1 MRDFIYITDRR
12 QQYRLNL
19 RRFFAMFQRVDLQ
32 VMMAEDLRR
41 RRAHGNYLRALW
53 RAQWRL
59 QGRD

>member
-1 MRDFIYITDRR
+1 MIIDRR

-53 RAQWRL
+53 RAQRRL